1 MHGAHFDPGGSAG
14 KGLCSSGKTLLAAAP
29 SASGWGTVAIDLGCQ
44 CLKTPIP
51 RAVMGFRV
59 SHVLSP
65 LPLPV
70 RVCFLFLSWCFPCK
84 NYLSDPPASW
94 PGLFYPV
101 EQDLCCQWP
110 VGGHICNPFPCCI
123 PRSGVLLALSPADV
137 LETGGFPAAPAMVL
151 PQGEQRGVIWGR

>member
-65 LPLPV
+65 LAPSCTCL
-70 RVCFLFLSWCFPCK
+70 LSFSVLVFPMQK
-84 NYLSDPPASW
+84 LS
-94 PGLFYPV
+94 
-101 EQDLCCQWP
+101 Q
-110 VGGHICNPFPCCI
+110 
-123 PRSGVLLALSPADV
+123 
-137 LETGGFPAAPAMVL
+137 
-151 PQGEQRGVIWGR
+151 